1 MEQSINITKELLDYL
16 NAYSKEKSREPK
28 DLKEFIVWLSSLF
41 FETHHSSKMNK
52 NESDLDMEL
61 TFLLIMQSR
70 HYKTYSKK
78 VLQNSEMKTPDDYS
92 FLYHLSLVDS
102 FRKMELINIHLL
114 EAPSGIE
121 VLKRL
126 LKKKLIE
133 EFDDPDDKRAKR
145 IRLTKKGSSELKK
158 IVPQMQEVYKHMT
171 AGMNMKEKVHVISFL
186 NKINDFHVN
195 KLD

>member
-28 DLKEFIVWLSSLF
+28 DLREFIVWLSSLF
-41 FETHHSSKMNK
+41 FDTHHSAKMNK

-61 TFLLIMQSR
+61 TFLLIMQNR

-78 VLQNSEMKTPDDYS
+78 VLQNSEMKTPDDFS
-92 FLYHLSLVDS
+92 FLYHLSLIDS

-186 NKINDFHVN
+186 NKINDFHLN